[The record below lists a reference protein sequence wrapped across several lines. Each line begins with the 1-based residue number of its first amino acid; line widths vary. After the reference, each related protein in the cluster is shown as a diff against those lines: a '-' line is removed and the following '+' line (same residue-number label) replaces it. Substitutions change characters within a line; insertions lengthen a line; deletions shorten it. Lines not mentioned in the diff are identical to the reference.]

1 MSWRTVV
8 ISSKCKLSYKNNYLI
23 VRNDDVK
30 MIHLSEMNTLV
41 IDTTLVSI
49 TTMLLCE
56 LLDRKIK
63 VIFCDE
69 KHNPKGEVM
78 PYYGSHNTSKKVMQQ
93 SKWDSEIK
101 SLVWQKIIKQKIS
114 NQSRV
119 LKINQKQ
126 NFDKLMEYYN
136 DVQINDS
143 TNREG
148 HSAKVY
154 FNSLFGMNFSRGLD
168 VDINSALDYGYAIL
182 LSSINREVTSN
193 GYITQL
199 GINHKNEFNQ
209 FNLSCDLMEPFRPV
223 VDKLVYQNKDFT
235 FDKDFKY
242 KLINIL
248 NEKVRV
254 DGGEYFVSNA
264 IPLYANGV
272 FKALESKKLKE
283 ILEIEII

>member
-93 SKWDSEIK
+93 SKWDDEIK

-168 VDINSALDYGYAIL
+168 EDINSALDYGYAIL

-264 IPLYANGV
+264 IPLYVNGV

-283 ILEIEII
+283 ILEIEVI

>member
-8 ISSKCKLSYKNNYLI
+8 ISSKCKLSYKNNYII
-23 VRNDDVK
+23 VRNDDIK

-63 VIFCDE
+63 IIFCDE

-78 PYYGSHNTSKKVMQQ
+78 PYYGNHNTSKKVMQQ
-93 SKWDSEIK
+93 SKWDDEIK

-154 FNSLFGMNFSRGLD
+154 FNSLFGMNFSRGLGG
-168 VDINSALDYGYAIL
+168 DINSALDYGYAIL
-182 LSSINREVTSN
+182 LSYINKEVTSN

-248 NEKVRV
+248 NEKIRV
-254 DGGEYFVSNA
+254 EDGEYFVSNA
-264 IPLYANGV
+264 IPLYVNGV
-272 FKALESKKLKE
+272 FKALETKKLKE

>member
-30 MIHLSEMNTLV
+30 MIHLSEVNTLI

-49 TTMLLCE
+49 TSILLCE
-56 LLDRKIK
+56 LLNRKIK
-63 VIFCDE
+63 IIFCDE

-78 PYYGSHNTSKKVMQQ
+78 PYYGSHNTSKKVLGQA
-93 SKWDSEIK
+93 KWDEDIK
-101 SLVWQKIIKQKIS
+101 ALAWQQIVKQKIK
-114 NQSRV
+114 NQSNILERFNKENV
-119 LKINQKQ
+119 EKLKEYINQ
-126 NFDKLMEYYN
+126 
-136 DVQINDS
+136 VQVNDS

-154 FNSLFGMNFSRGLD
+154 FNSLFGMEFNRELD
-168 VDINSALDYGYAIL
+168 SDINSALDYGYAIL
-182 LSSINREVTSN
+182 LSAVNREIVNN

-209 FNLSCDLMEPFRPV
+209 FNLGCDLMEIFRPA
-223 VDKLVYQNKDFT
+223 VDKVVYENRDFN
-235 FDKDFKY
+235 FDREFKY

-248 NEKVRV
+248 NEKVFI
-254 DGGEYFVSNA
+254 DGSEYYLSNGISLYLKSVFNA
-264 IPLYANGV
+264 IED
-272 FKALESKKLKE
+272 KKIES
-283 ILEIEII
+283 IIDVEVI